1 MTKLN
6 INNLYKSG
14 VKLTF
19 AAVVAL
25 GISACASAPD
35 LPIAEVNRAEKTLL
49 QAEESNAPEYAPS
62 ELRKAREKLSA
73 ARKSLQK
80 ATQDKD
86 ADAATR
92 AYWLAEES
100 ITDSE
105 LAIAKGDE
113 ARAKKVN
120 KEMQDTVDVLK
131 DELNG
136 NR

>member
-1 MTKLN
+1 MSRFN
-6 INNLYKSG
+6 SYFLYQTG
-14 VKLTF
+14 VKFTL
-19 AAVVAL
+19 AALVVL

-35 LPIAEVNRAEKTLL
+35 LPIAEINRAEKTLL
-49 QAEESNAPEYAPS
+49 QAEESNAPEYAPN
-62 ELRKAREKLSA
+62 ELRGAREKLSS
-73 ARKSLQK
+73 ARKLLQK
-80 ATQDKD
+80 ATQEKD
-86 ADAATR
+86 ADAAKR

-131 DELNG
+131 EELNG
-136 NR
+136 NL